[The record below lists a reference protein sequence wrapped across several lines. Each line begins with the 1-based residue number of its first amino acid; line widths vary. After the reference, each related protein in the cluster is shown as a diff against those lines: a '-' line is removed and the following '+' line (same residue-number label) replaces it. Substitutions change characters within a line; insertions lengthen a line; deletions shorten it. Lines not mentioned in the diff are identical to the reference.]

1 MKRRGTSVE
10 ASCVYG
16 WHMNGTDPVGEWLT
30 VPDVAE
36 LLGTDISKVR
46 GLLHER
52 KIVGVKRGERSI
64 FQVPA
69 RFFVPAHMAN
79 PADVGPAPENPEDVK
94 HVVLAALPGTFV
106 VLTDLGFSDEEI
118 IDWLFTVEDSIGVA
132 PIEAL
137 HQGRKSEVR
146 RVAQALL

>member
-1 MKRRGTSVE
+1 M
-10 ASCVYG
+10 
-16 WHMNGTDPVGEWLT
+16 
-30 VPDVAE
+30 
-36 LLGTDISKVR
+36 
-46 GLLHER
+46 
-52 KIVGVKRGERSI
+52 KRGERSI